1 MLLAEHGVEVKGASG
16 VLSAITASHQQN
28 GAVLAVVDAAVDEAE
43 AACHY
48 INESWRIPL
57 VLMIA
62 GTQTDWKKLNLLNA
76 SGYILE
82 HSGDIELVARLN
94 AMIRRFW
101 PMVGKNHAD
110 GAHLATHDTADYK
123 LGINKGKATPG
134 VVEPAEEDAR

>member
-1 MLLAEHGVEVKGASG
+1 MAEHGVAVKGASG
-16 VLSAITASHQQN
+16 GLSAITVLPQQN

-62 GTQTDWKKLNLLNA
+62 GKQTDWKKLTSLNA

-82 HSGDIELVARLN
+82 YSGDIELVARLN
-94 AMIRRFW
+94 AMIHRFW
-101 PMVGKNHAD
+101 PMMGKKHAN
-110 GAHLATHDTADYK
+110 GSHLATHDTADYK
-123 LGINKGKATPG
+123 LGIG
-134 VVEPAEEDAR
+134 